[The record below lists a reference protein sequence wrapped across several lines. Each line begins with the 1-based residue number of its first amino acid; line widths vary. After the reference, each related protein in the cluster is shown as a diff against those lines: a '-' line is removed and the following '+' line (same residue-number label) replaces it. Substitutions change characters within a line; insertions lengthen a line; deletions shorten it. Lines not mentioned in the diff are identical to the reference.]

1 MYIAVS
7 VGKGDGYVFGVP
19 RLLDGGTE
27 CSWSSAC
34 RRLLRLA
41 KSAMLYYKSLLR
53 CRWNSLLEE
62 RGCPWTGRVVDR
74 SLPWIV
80 NALPG
85 LALA

>member
-1 MYIAVS
+1 M
-7 VGKGDGYVFGVP
+7 GFG
-19 RLLDGGTE
+19 RYL
-27 CSWSSAC
+27 SSL
-34 RRLLRLA
+34 RRVQVN
-41 KSAMLYYKSLLR
+41 YKSLLR

-62 RGCPWTGRVVDR
+62 RGCPGTGRAVDT